1 MTQNVNTA
9 TVGQTNQASAFR
21 LWVQRIWMENCE
33 ERLTVG
39 EDSVTIKQYWNTYKY
54 WLKHNY
60 RKTHNE
66 STNSG

>member
-21 LWVQRIWMENCE
+21 LWVQRIWMDNCD

-39 EDSVTIKQYWNTYKY
+39 QDPVTIKQYWNNYKY
-54 WLKHNY
+54 WLKREYQHRKAHNG
-60 RKTHNE
+60 RE
-66 STNSG
+66 